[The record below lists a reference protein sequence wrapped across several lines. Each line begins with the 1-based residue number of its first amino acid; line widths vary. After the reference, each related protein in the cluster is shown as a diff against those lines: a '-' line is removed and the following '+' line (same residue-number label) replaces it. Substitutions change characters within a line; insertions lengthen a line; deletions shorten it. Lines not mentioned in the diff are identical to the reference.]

1 MTSPRLAPV
10 EKSYHTTAGMARTD
24 WVALLTDPAAEY
36 SAATELERLGLNP
49 YLPQI
54 RKRWQPPKA

>member
-54 RKRWQPPKA
+54 RKR